1 MYVFSLKASMVLTA
15 VISSQYFGFEFTLVL
30 ICTVLIIVAAIYFYY
45 REKILEGFK
54 LDRDLRI

>member
-1 MYVFSLKASMVLTA
+1 MVLTA